1 MLASAR
7 RAAPLKRTSVRPNA
21 DAVIAVTGCSSGV
34 GFAIAERMA
43 KRNAAVYGGSRR
55 ACSPATW
62 AYLPLDVTDR
72 SSVDQFVAEI
82 LTREDRI
89 DVLVTSAGMGLAG
102 AVEDTDDDEALR
114 QLDVN
119 FFGTCRAVRAV
130 LPIMRK
136 QGHGKIII
144 VGSIGG
150 LIGLPFAAYYSAS
163 KFALN
168 GFTEALRGETA
179 AYGVQVAII
188 HPGDLNTE
196 FTRSRLIA
204 RRARRGSSYGVA
216 FQRTLGFYAAQEH
229 AAPEPGEVARVV
241 ERLVDKRR
249 LPVREV
255 VGSLLERA
263 GVFAKTMLPSRVFEY
278 LMRRAY
284 APRDQRSR

>member
-82 LTREDRI
+82 LAREGRI

-168 GFTEALRGETA
+168 GFTEALR
-179 AYGVQVAII
+179 
-188 HPGDLNTE
+188 
-196 FTRSRLIA
+196 
-204 RRARRGSSYGVA
+204 
-216 FQRTLGFYAAQEH
+216 
-229 AAPEPGEVARVV
+229 
-241 ERLVDKRR
+241 
-249 LPVREV
+249 
-255 VGSLLERA
+255 
-263 GVFAKTMLPSRVFEY
+263 
-278 LMRRAY
+278 
-284 APRDQRSR
+284 